1 MALTHELSTNTS
13 SRQAL
18 LENDE
23 KIKDLQKENSILR
36 ESNNK
41 LLDSAYS
48 VEVERQFHARENA
61 LKVGKWVTIMCFL
74 QLYCFFIFVK
84 LGHSHSRFLQY
95 S

>member
-13 SRQAL
+13 SRHAL

-23 KIKDLQKENSILR
+23 KIKDLQTENSILR

-74 QLYCFFIFVK
+74 QLYCFFIFFK